1 MQRTQ
6 MTLAFLAMAVV
17 ALCWAAAIGTA
28 AEPASRTWL
37 ENWQKNNPTWRA
49 LHLIG
54 PQPQRMDLTKELVTT
69 LMVPQRMNVLV
80 LEVNYGFGF
89 QSHPELECRGLDK
102 TQTRELAALCRQ
114 HGIRLIPLFNCLGHQ
129 SWASHTAALLTKYPQ
144 FDETPHVPPD
154 NKGIYCREWCPS
166 LPEVDKLVFDLL
178 DELIDAF
185 DADAMHVGM
194 DEVFL
199 IGDDKCPRCRGKDKG
214 ELFAGVVNR
223 LHQHLV
229 KDKGV
234 EMLMWGDR
242 LLDASVF
249 KYGSWEASQT
259 GSHRAIDRIPKD
271 IIMCDWHYELADGL
285 PLGAFLPAA
294 GIPRATGAVE
304 EPRRGGGLDPLCPS
318 RRHGQDAGR
327 PLHRLVGG
335 RQRRTSA
342 GSLEG
347 RREFRRRTGNRQT
360 TGNRP
365 PNRRHHSSRT
375 GGTGRQERQ
384 RPDKTL
390 TAVMA
395 GLRPNHPADRRSPRV
410 PENFG
415 QIAETL
421 KRWPRR

>member
-1 MQRTQ
+1 MQKAQIPSRI
-6 MTLAFLAMAVV
+6 LATAVV
-17 ALCWAAAIGTA
+17 ALGSMTCVGAG

-37 ENWQKNNPTWRA
+37 ENWQKSNPAWRA

-54 PQPQRMDLTKELVTT
+54 PQPQRLDVTKELITT
-69 LMVPQRMNVLV
+69 LMVPRRMNVLV
-80 LEVNYGFGF
+80 LEVGYGFRF

-102 TQTRELAALCRQ
+102 TQARDLADFCRQ

-144 FDETPHVPPD
+144 FDETPHVPAD

-166 LPEVDKLVFDLL
+166 LPEVDKVVFDLL

-229 KDKGV
+229 REKGV

-249 KYGSWEASQT
+249 SYGSWEASKT

-271 IIMCDWHYELADGL
+271 IIMCDWHYELRKDYPSVRFFQQQG
-285 PLGAFLPAA
+285 FRVLPAPWKKPEA
-294 GIPRATGAVE
+294 AVALI
-304 EPRRGGGLDPLCPS
+304 RCAR
-318 RRHGQDAGR
+318 QDATDKMLGV
-327 PLHRLVGG
+327 LFTGW
-335 RQRRTSA
+335 SA
-342 GSLEG
+342 GGNGEHLLAAWKAEG
-347 RREFRRRTGNRQT
+347 TPDTDPTTAKRQE
-360 TGNRP
+360 
-365 PNRRHHSSRT
+365 
-375 GGTGRQERQ
+375 TGRQIAATIR
-384 RPDKTL
+384 T
-390 TAVMA
+390 
-395 GLRPNHPADRRSPRV
+395 GLNELDANRDLSGKDR
-410 PENFG
+410 
-415 QIAETL
+415 
-421 KRWPRR
+421 